1 MLQKNIN
8 GAGGIETKDTPEIY
22 LKYKNS
28 KSNVCIRMCNIVEL
42 ECECIV
48 NAAKPN
54 LSSGGGVDGAI
65 HKAAEKELK
74 NACKDELKKLALGKL
89 ATGDAVSTDSFEL
102 KNKYKKTINYII
114 HTVGPNLNGREEKG
128 VTQKDEQDL
137 KNCYA
142 NSLDLAK
149 DSNIHSID
157 FPAISTFNYKFPT
170 DLAAKLSFA
179 AVKKCLEENNE
190 YKIEIVFSC
199 FDKATHIAYKNAI
212 NDKNFFNSLNFEKYE
227 PKSENNNNVHL
238 SAGNASS
245 NNN

>member
-22 LKYKNS
+22 LKYKNF
-28 KSNVCIRMCNIVEL
+28 KSNVCIKMCDIVEL
-42 ECECIV
+42 DCECIV

-54 LSSGGGVDGAI
+54 LRGGGGVDGAI
-65 HKAAEKELK
+65 HDAAGKELK
-74 NACKDELKKLALGKL
+74 NACKDELKKLNLGQL
-89 ATGDAVSTDSFEL
+89 ATGEAVSTYSFEL
-102 KNKYKKTINYII
+102 KNKYKKTIKYII

-128 VTQKDEQDL
+128 VTKKDKQDL

-149 DSNIHSID
+149 DKNIHSIA

-170 DLAAKLSFA
+170 DSAAKLSFV
-179 AVKKCLEENNE
+179 AVKEWLEKNNE

-199 FDKATHIAYKNAI
+199 FDKATYIAYKNAI
-212 NDKNFFNSLNFEKYE
+212 DNENFFNSLNFEKYE
-227 PKSENNNNVHL
+227 PKSENNSNVHL
-238 SAGNASS
+238 LAGNASLS
-245 NNN
+245 NN

>member
-1 MLQKNIN
+1 MK
-8 GAGGIETKDTPEIY
+8 K
-22 LKYKNS
+22 
-28 KSNVCIRMCNIVEL
+28 
-42 ECECIV
+42 
-48 NAAKPN
+48 
-54 LSSGGGVDGAI
+54 
-65 HKAAEKELK
+65 
-74 NACKDELKKLALGKL
+74 ACKDELKKLNLSQL
-89 ATGDAVSTDSFEL
+89 ATGKAVSTDSFEL

-114 HTVGPNLNGREEKG
+114 HTVGPNLNGCEEKG
-128 VTQKDEQDL
+128 VTQKDKQDL

-149 DSNIHSID
+149 EKNIHSIA

-179 AVKKCLEENNE
+179 AVKEWLEKNNE
-190 YKIEIVFSC
+190 YKIEIVFSF
-199 FDKATHIAYKNAI
+199 FDKSTYIAYKNTI

-238 SAGNASS
+238 SAGNASL